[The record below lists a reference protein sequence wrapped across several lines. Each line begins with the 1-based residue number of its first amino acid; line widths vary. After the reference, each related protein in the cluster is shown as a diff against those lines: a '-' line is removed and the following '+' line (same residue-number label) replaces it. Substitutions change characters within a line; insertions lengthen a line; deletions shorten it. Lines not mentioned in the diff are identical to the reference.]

1 MKKSFNKIFNL
12 FIVALFLSI
21 ESYSQQDP
29 QYTQYM
35 YNTMSINSA
44 YTGQREMMSIS
55 GLYRTQWVGIDGA
68 PNTLTLGIHSPTKN
82 ENVGIGLNIISD
94 QIGPVREDYVDLN
107 FSYTV
112 QFTESTELSFGLK
125 AGIHNLSSD
134 WSRGAAFDKT
144 DIAYNENISLFSP
157 TLGAGLLFHSSNW
170 YLGLSSPN
178 FLTTKHYNDFKQSIA
193 SERLHYYLIGG
204 YVFDLDSSIKL
215 KPAFLLKTVS
225 GSPAVVDLSMNALFN
240 SRFTFGMGYRWDDS
254 ISGLTGFQLNDT
266 LFIGYAYDYN
276 NSIGTEYTGG
286 THEIMLRFELE
297 TLNKILSPRFF

>member
-68 PNTLTLGIHSPTKN
+68 PNTLTLGIHSPMKN

-157 TLGAGLLFHSSNW
+157 TLGAGILFHSSNW